1 MEMEVIALQNTPIPT
16 TIRID
21 PIKKELF
28 EKLSHLHHKTIS
40 DICREGIDRELEQY
54 LPAYS
59 LREKAAVLRAEL
71 LAIEEALPLSEKVDL
86 ENLSSRTISATP
98 IVDSIFLDYRES
110 LLNPESKGSIIG
122 MMNRGVDPAWERFYF
137 KAGFETASEA
147 KKWCWAEAMKRG
159 LVQ

>member
-1 MEMEVIALQNTPIPT
+1 MPNIPIPT

-21 PIKKELF
+21 PTKKELF

-40 DICREGIDRELEQY
+40 DICREGVDKELEKY
-54 LPAYS
+54 LPAYC
-59 LREKAAVLRAEL
+59 LREKAAVLKAEL
-71 LAIEEALPLSEKVDL
+71 SAIEEALPLSEKVDL
-86 ENLSSRTISATP
+86 ENISFRPNSATP

-159 LVQ
+159 LAK